1 MGKRG
6 KWGKREKTGKNGK
19 NGEMGMVMGRPPP
32 QNSPI
37 PIFPKWGNGEGWGKV
52 LKVGMGMGGPISIP
66 NLNSQFSLFF
76 PVSLFPPISL
86 IPRLPH
92 FTFSHV

>member
-1 MGKRG
+1 MGKM
-6 KWGKREKTGKNGK
+6 GKREKWGKQG
-19 NGEMGMVMGRPPP
+19 NGEKRGKRGNGDGDGETSP

-66 NLNSQFSLFF
+66 IPQM
-76 PVSLFPPISL
+76 L
-86 IPRLPH
+86 IPMCWRLL
-92 FTFSHV
+92 FL